1 MIDKEREGERE
12 REKRREKG
20 KEEDI
25 GEKEWEVDAA
35 LHWIVV
41 EKEKDLEQPF
51 YVIRDVT
58 HMQTTIMA
66 KKNES
71 LSSCSFLGQHPTWY
85 NSTL

>member
-35 LHWIVV
+35 LHWMVV

-58 HMQTTIMA
+58 HMQTTMMA
-66 KKNES
+66 KVS
-71 LSSCSFLGQHPTWY
+71 RPAVF
-85 NSTL
+85 